1 MLRLPVKAQS
11 PTIYFIG
18 VTTQKSSIMNVFPKW
33 AKALSINAGI
43 VGIDIPIHADP
54 KDYIDC
60 VDFIKND
67 PLSMGALITTHKI
80 DLFHASRQ
88 LFDYIDPYAEK
99 LEEISSIS
107 KKNGKLCCHAK
118 DPISSGLA
126 MEAFVPLNFW
136 SSYGGEVLL
145 LGAGGSA
152 LAMSLYLTQSKWG
165 NNVPSRIIITN
176 RSMPRLEAAKRKL
189 EHLNP
194 KVRFEFI
201 HTPNP
206 SDNDIVLEGLK
217 PYSLIVNATGLGK
230 DAPGSPIT
238 DEALFPQN
246 SLVWEINYRGKLDF
260 MHQADKQ
267 KIERDLH
274 VEDGWIYFIHGW
286 TQVISEVFHIS
297 ANGKMLQLCNKIAME
312 MRDSD

>member
-1 MLRLPVKAQS
+1 ME
-11 PTIYFIG
+11 
-18 VTTQKSSIMNVFPKW
+18 VFPKW
-33 AKALSINAGI
+33 AKALSIDAAI
-43 VGIDIPIHADP
+43 KGIDISIHADR

-60 VDFIKND
+60 VTFIKND
-67 PLSMGALITTHKI
+67 PLSLGALVTTHKI
-80 DLFHASRQ
+80 DLFHAAKH
-88 LFDYIDPYAEK
+88 LFEYIDPYAEK

-118 DPISSGLA
+118 DPISSGLS
-126 MEAFVPLNFW
+126 MESFIPPNFW
-136 SSYGGEVLL
+136 STNRGEVLL

-165 NNVPSRIIITN
+165 DNVPSKIIITN

-189 EHLNP
+189 DDLNP
-194 KVRFEFI
+194 KVRFEYI

-206 SDNDIVLEGLK
+206 SDNDRILEGLK

-238 DEALFPQN
+238 DEASFPVN
-246 SLVWEINYRGKLDF
+246 SLIWEINYRGALDF
-260 MHQADKQ
+260 MHQANKH
-267 KIERDLH
+267 KTTRDLH

-297 ANGKMLQLCNKIAME
+297 SNGKMLDLCNSIAME
-312 MRDSD
+312 MRNSD